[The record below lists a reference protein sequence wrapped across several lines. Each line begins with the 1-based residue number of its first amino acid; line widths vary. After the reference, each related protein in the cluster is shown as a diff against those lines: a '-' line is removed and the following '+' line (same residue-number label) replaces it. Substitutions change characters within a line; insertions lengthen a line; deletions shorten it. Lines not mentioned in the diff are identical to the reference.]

1 MSVRC
6 SYLIPACVSTSNSLF
21 TERDESNP
29 AQHCPA
35 GIWICHTGE
44 KQAMLSHHSTSE
56 GYRARSRLCT
66 VFYITGGFKNPS
78 LNILPRVVTSEI
90 FRSNVR
96 REEAGRERLLFLGD
110 KRYFCSSKPCC
121 LVRNSYRALIFI
133 TLYQSVTLK
142 LISVKR
148 N

>member
-1 MSVRC
+1 MC
-6 SYLIPACVSTSNSLF
+6 LPTNSSF
-21 TERDESNP
+21 VETDERKP
-29 AQHCPA
+29 AQHRPFVICV
-35 GIWICHTGE
+35 CHTGQRE
-44 KQAMLSHHSTSE
+44 ATLSHPSTSE
-56 GYRARSRLCT
+56 GYRGRSRLCT
-66 VFYITGGFKNPS
+66 VFYITGCFKSPC
-78 LNILPRVVTSEI
+78 LNILTRVVTSEI
-90 FRSNVR
+90 FKRNVR
-96 REEAGRERLLFLGD
+96 REEAGRERHLLLGD